1 MDLDKLNYFIVI
13 NEEKNFTKAAKKLF
27 ITQPALS
34 QYIST
39 VENELNTKL
48 FDRSSHPIKL
58 TTSGEIFIR
67 NAKELLNIKS
77 NMIREINNAGKNY
90 IGTLK
95 IGISPFRS
103 PYMLPKVLSKIAKD
117 YPRIKLLIF
126 EKNSKEIEQMLETGE
141 LDLAILSLPLSS
153 KNFSFTEFYNEE
165 TFIITPKNDF
175 YLTISEN
182 GFISLEKLKN
192 EMFILPN
199 KKIKLREKIDFL
211 FYNNNMAPNIFL
223 EAETQES
230 ILSFIESG
238 LGIGFASKMSLDY
251 KNWKNDLLHF
261 SIKEEKLFRRFVV
274 AFKADRTLNEIENK
288 FIDLLIES
296 LSNKK

>member
-39 VENELNTKL
+39 IENELNTKL
-48 FDRSSHPIKL
+48 FDRSSKPIKL
-58 TTSGEIFIR
+58 TTAGEIFIK
-67 NAKELLNIKS
+67 NAKELLNIKG
-77 NMIREINNAGKNY
+77 NMIREINNKGKNY

-126 EKNSKEIEQMLETGE
+126 EKQSKELEQMLETNE
-141 LDLAILSLPLSS
+141 LDLAILSLPLNNN
-153 KNFSFTEFYNEE
+153 NFSFTEVYNEE
-165 TFIITPKNDF
+165 TFIITSRDNL
-175 YLTISEN
+175 YLNLSEN
-182 GFISLEKLKN
+182 GSISLENLKN
-192 EMFILPN
+192 EMFVLPN

-211 FYNNNMAPNIFL
+211 FYNNNMVPNIFL

-261 SIKEEKLFRRFVV
+261 SIKEEKILRKFVV
-274 AFKADRTLNEIENK
+274 AFKSNRILNEIEQK
-288 FIDLLIES
+288 FIDLLIET
-296 LSNKK
+296 LANKK